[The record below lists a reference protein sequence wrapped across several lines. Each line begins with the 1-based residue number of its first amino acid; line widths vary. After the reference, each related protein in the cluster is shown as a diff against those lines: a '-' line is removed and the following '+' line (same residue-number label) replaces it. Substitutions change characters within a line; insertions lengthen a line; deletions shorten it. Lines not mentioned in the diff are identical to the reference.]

1 MDEAKLGSIYQA
13 IAQNIIETIPED
25 WDKVYLYAEL
35 TEGVRK
41 SYFFYYP
48 VESDEP
54 VYSHD
59 IPELFDINEN
69 EYDQLWYQLLDLLK
83 ELWDEFK
90 VNSNQPWSNL
100 TLILDN
106 EGNFKIDYSYNDLSK
121 ADPHEQQII
130 WEHKYLGLIPED
142 DDDREFLEEY
152 LKSIEDKTE

>member
-1 MDEAKLGSIYQA
+1 MDETKLDSIYQA

-25 WDKVYLYAEL
+25 WTKVYLYAEI

-48 VESDEP
+48 VGSDEP

-59 IPELFDINEN
+59 IPELFDIDEN
-69 EYDQLWYQLLDLLK
+69 EYDQLWYQLLDLLQ
-83 ELWDEFK
+83 ELWNEFK
-90 VNSNQPWSNL
+90 INSNQPWSNL

-121 ADPHEQQII
+121 VDPHEQQII
-130 WEHKYLGLIPED
+130 WEYKYLGLIPED
-142 DDDREFLEEY
+142 DDDKEILKEY
-152 LKSIEDKTE
+152 LNSIKENHE